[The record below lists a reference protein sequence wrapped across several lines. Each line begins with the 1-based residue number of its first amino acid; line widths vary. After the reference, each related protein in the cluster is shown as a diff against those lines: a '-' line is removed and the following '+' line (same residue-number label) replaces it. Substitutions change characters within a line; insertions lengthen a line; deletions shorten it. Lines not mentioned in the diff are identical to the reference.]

1 MNDGNRGTR
10 SSALWG
16 KTGGRARKLVVVF
29 ALLAGL
35 ALASAPVAGAA
46 SWADRASSTLAS
58 WAD

>member
-1 MNDGNRGTR
+1 MSNDTRGTR

-16 KTGGRARKLVVVF
+16 KTGGRAKRLVLVL

-35 ALASAPVAGAA
+35 ALASTPVAGAA
-46 SWADRASSTLAS
+46 SWADRASVLAS

>member
-1 MNDGNRGTR
+1 MNDDTRGTR

-16 KTGGRARKLVVVF
+16 KTGGRGRKLVVVF
-29 ALLAGL
+29 ALLAAL

-46 SWADRASSTLAS
+46 SWADHASGTLAS

>member
-1 MNDGNRGTR
+1 MSNDTRGTR

-16 KTGGRARKLVVVF
+16 KTGGRAKRLVLVI

-35 ALASAPVAGAA
+35 ALASTPVAGAA
-46 SWADRASSTLAS
+46 SWADRATTFAS